1 MGLAKLCEILSKL
14 FRLRLADQLLWM
26 TINEGLLA
34 TYSNLGELDKMPEPI
49 N

>member
-1 MGLAKLCEILSKL
+1 MPTSEQV
-14 FRLRLADQLLWM
+14 FNLRLMGQLLWM